1 MFFISIKRE
10 RERERERERVD
21 TKVEGE
27 KKPTSAIIV

>member
-1 MFFISIKRE
+1 MFFISIK
-10 RERERERERVD
+10 RERERVD

>member
-1 MFFISIKRE
+1 MFFISIK